1 MNKKPVKYQGNE
13 LWIQTAYLG
22 KSHEQERNEMPGEL
36 NCGYRQLIWVSPINK
51 NPMKYQ
57 GNELWKQTAYLGK
70 SDEQERNEK
79 PGNEL

>member
-1 MNKKPVKYQGNE
+1 M
-13 LWIQTAYLG
+13 
-22 KSHEQERNEMPGEL
+22 

-79 PGNEL
+79 PGNELWIQTAYLGKSDEQEPNEIPGK